1 MTTEHNTELEALI
14 SLLDEP
20 NNEIYYTIKDK
31 ILSYGVFAVPSLESA
46 WENSFDHMIQQ
57 RVEELI
63 QGIQFDDVKS
73 KLRLWKEDSGNDLL
87 EGFLLVTRYQYP
99 DLEEDNIIRELGKI
113 TQDVWLELNNDLTG
127 LEKVKVINHV
137 LFDIHK
143 FKGNKVNISAPD
155 NYYLKNLLESKKG
168 TPLSIGILYTII
180 ARSLSIPVYGVDLP
194 RHFVLAFIDTVYEE
208 DEKNPNPEGD
218 VLFYINPFNRGAVF
232 TKNEIELYVKQLQ
245 VDKKGSYYA
254 PCSHVTMIRRLVK
267 ELIKSYR
274 SAGIEEKA
282 LKLSELL
289 DVLN

>member
-99 DLEEDNIIRELGKI
+99 DLE
-113 TQDVWLELNNDLTG
+113 
-127 LEKVKVINHV
+127 
-137 LFDIHK
+137 
-143 FKGNKVNISAPD
+143 
-155 NYYLKNLLESKKG
+155 
-168 TPLSIGILYTII
+168 
-180 ARSLSIPVYGVDLP
+180 
-194 RHFVLAFIDTVYEE
+194 
-208 DEKNPNPEGD
+208 
-218 VLFYINPFNRGAVF
+218 
-232 TKNEIELYVKQLQ
+232 
-245 VDKKGSYYA
+245 
-254 PCSHVTMIRRLVK
+254 
-267 ELIKSYR
+267 
-274 SAGIEEKA
+274 
-282 LKLSELL
+282 
-289 DVLN
+289 